1 MIIEEK
7 DFRLKPIDDSS
18 LMFDLELLYKVTPK
32 GGESRLEF
40 KTAAYG
46 LSLETALK
54 RVVQYRLS
62 NKHDEEAVSLESYCK
77 EFIEE
82 LDSLTKFAKQF
93 KA

>member
-18 LMFDLELLYKVTPK
+18 LMFDLELLYKITPK

-40 KTAAYG
+40 KTDAYG

-54 RVVQYRLS
+54 KVVQYRLS
-62 NKHDEEAVSLESYCK
+62 KRHEGAVSLESYCK

-93 KA
+93 K

>member
-40 KTAAYG
+40 KTDAYG
-46 LSLETALK
+46 LSLESALK
-54 RVVQYRLS
+54 KIVQYRLS
-62 NKHDEEAVSLESYCK
+62 QKHPEAVSLESYCK

-82 LDSLTKFAKQF
+82 LDNLTKFAKQF